1 MRGPAT
7 TLPATTRPTRL
18 HALDAGFLALESPST
33 PMHFAS
39 VAYLDGEPLRD
50 PTGRVRLEDL
60 RRLVEDRLA
69 LAPRFRQQP
78 RSAPLGI
85 GRPVW
90 VDDPD
95 FDVADH
101 VNEVVLPAPGTEEQL
116 RDLCAHLMMRA
127 LPRSR
132 PLWELWVVDGSADRS
147 VVLLEKV
154 HHVMMDGISGIDVA
168 MLLTDATPEPTAP
181 AAAAPA
187 SDGKHRSPVTAVEPA
202 PSDIRLLAAGLMGDL
217 GLERWLFEAPARAAG
232 ALAGAVRHPAGA
244 ARAATATVRR
254 AGTLARG
261 VGSLFTPGTVT
272 PRTPLN
278 RPVGRHRRYAHVEA
292 PLGPLHKVAKAHG
305 CTINDVVLAAVA
317 GGVRRL
323 RLERGEDPAT
333 PFQVAVPVST
343 RHPDEHLV
351 LENRVAVYLVPLP
364 VDLEDPV
371 SRLEEVGAVSRRHKR
386 QGQAELV
393 SAVLA
398 TADRWPMA
406 AVGRAARLL
415 HRQPFANA
423 VVTNVPGPSSTRYVL
438 GARLRHFVPLV
449 PLAANLDVS
458 VGVLSYADE
467 LSFGCLA
474 DAEHCPD
481 VATLAAGI
489 GDTLAALV
497 EPPGST

>member
-1 MRGPAT
+1 MKDPA
-7 TLPATTRPTRL
+7 PTRPERL
-18 HALDAGFLALESPST
+18 HALDVGFLALESPTT

-50 PTGRVRLEDL
+50 ATGRVRLDDL
-60 RRLVEDRLA
+60 RRLVEERLA
-69 LAPRFRQQP
+69 VAPRFRQRP
-78 RSAPLGI
+78 RPGPLGV

-90 VDDPD
+90 DDDPD
-95 FDVADH
+95 FAVADH
-101 VNEVVLPAPGTEEQL
+101 VNEVVLPAPGTEAQL
-116 RDLCAHLMMRA
+116 RDLCARLMMRA
-127 LPRSR
+127 LPRTR
-132 PLWELWVVDGSADRS
+132 PLWELWAVDGYADGS

-168 MLLTDATPEPTAP
+168 MLLTDATPEPTAL
-181 AAAAPA
+181 AASAPAPA
-187 SDGKHRSPVTAVEPA
+187 SDGRHGSPPTAVGPA
-202 PSDIRLLAAGLMGDL
+202 PSELRPLAAGRMGDL
-217 GLERWLFEAPARAAG
+217 GLERWLFEAPARTAG
-232 ALAGAVRHPAGA
+232 ALVGAVRHPVGV
-244 ARAATATVRR
+244 ARAATAAAQR
-254 AGTLARG
+254 AETLARG
-261 VGSLFTPGTVT
+261 IASLLTPATVA

-292 PLGPLHKVAKAHG
+292 QLGPLHKVAGAHG
-305 CTINDVVLAAVA
+305 CTVNDVVLAAVA

-351 LENRVAVYLVPLP
+351 LENRIALYLVPLP
-364 VDLEDPV
+364 VALEDPM
-371 SRLEEVGAVSRRHKR
+371 SRLEAVGAVSRRRKG

-406 AVGRAARLL
+406 AVDRAARLL

-474 DAEHCPD
+474 DAGRCPD
-481 VATLAAGI
+481 VATFAAGI

-497 EPPGST
+497 ELPGGT